1 MNIVITGGAGFLGAR
16 LARTLLAQNQVAL
29 AGAAPRSIS
38 RITLVDRAQPP
49 ADLLADS
56 RVVPLMGDLN
66 DLLVSG
72 PDGAAAVPAGTDVV
86 FHLAAA
92 VSGECEADFD
102 LGMRSNFEATHALLQ
117 ACRALGSR
125 PVVVY
130 ASSLA
135 VFGNLPGQPPLAT
148 IDDDTLP
155 TPQSSYGIQKYIGE
169 QLVADFTR
177 KGFIRGRSTRL
188 MTVSVR
194 AGRPNGAASGY
205 LSGIVREPL
214 TGERTVCPVPPDIVV
229 ALSSPGRTIE
239 GIIRAAEVSDV
250 QWGPPTAVN
259 LPAFSTSVGDMVA
272 ALGRVA
278 GKAAT
283 DLVDWKLDESI
294 LRLAKSWPGT
304 IVSTRARALG
314 LLPDM
319 DFEAV
324 IRDYIRENPDA
335 IRPPLQP

>member
-72 PDGAAAVPAGTDVV
+72 PDGAAAVPAGTDMV

-130 ASSLA
+130 AS
-135 VFGNLPGQPPLAT
+135 
-148 IDDDTLP
+148 
-155 TPQSSYGIQKYIGE
+155 
-169 QLVADFTR
+169 
-177 KGFIRGRSTRL
+177 
-188 MTVSVR
+188 
-194 AGRPNGAASGY
+194 
-205 LSGIVREPL
+205 
-214 TGERTVCPVPPDIVV
+214 
-229 ALSSPGRTIE
+229 
-239 GIIRAAEVSDV
+239 
-250 QWGPPTAVN
+250 
-259 LPAFSTSVGDMVA
+259 
-272 ALGRVA
+272 
-278 GKAAT
+278 
-283 DLVDWKLDESI
+283 
-294 LRLAKSWPGT
+294 
-304 IVSTRARALG
+304 
-314 LLPDM
+314 
-319 DFEAV
+319 
-324 IRDYIRENPDA
+324 
-335 IRPPLQP
+335 